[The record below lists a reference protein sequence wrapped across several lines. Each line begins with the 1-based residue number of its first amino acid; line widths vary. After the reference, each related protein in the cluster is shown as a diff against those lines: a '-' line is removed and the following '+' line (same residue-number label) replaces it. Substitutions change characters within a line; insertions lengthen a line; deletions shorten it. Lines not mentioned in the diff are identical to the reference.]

1 MVATGVSETF
11 DSAVTHG
18 SKEEGWS
25 RVAATSNEAA
35 PTTSGGNTQI
45 AMLVWALSKMRNSE
59 SSLHGTA
66 NHTQLISARCNR
78 VGVDN
83 MGRERVCRLQNHML
97 GHTYLMLATC
107 ASSSP
112 LITTG
117 NQLATKVQ
125 GDTVEM
131 KVNKLI
137 NC

>member
-1 MVATGVSETF
+1 MVARCRHKQRGRTHHIRREHADRDVGVGAEQGEEPREF
-11 DSAVTHG
+11 SAWHRK
-18 SKEEGWS
+18 S
-25 RVAATSNEAA
+25 
-35 PTTSGGNTQI
+35 
-45 AMLVWALSKMRNSE
+45 
-59 SSLHGTA
+59 
-66 NHTQLISARCNR
+66 HTISARCNR

-137 NC
+137 NCQR